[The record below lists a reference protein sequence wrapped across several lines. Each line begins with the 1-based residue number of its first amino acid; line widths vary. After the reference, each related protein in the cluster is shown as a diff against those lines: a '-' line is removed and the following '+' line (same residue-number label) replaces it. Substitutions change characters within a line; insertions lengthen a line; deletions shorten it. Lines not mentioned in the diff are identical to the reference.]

1 MLSSLGFK
9 TGIRATYNVLDNP
22 SFVSEPWTVYPA
34 KHKSTNRIVSV
45 FIFDKL
51 KFESQVHRMCQMSSL
66 AANSSPKK
74 VIKECYELIKF
85 EVNQLSKL
93 RHPQVLTTLEPL
105 EETKT
110 KFIFVTEAVLSD
122 LNTVA
127 SKDLDELSIQKGLL
141 QVAKGLQF
149 IHNQCNIIHLN
160 IQPSSIFINN
170 QGDWK
175 LAGFTFLKNLNEISP
190 QERDNFFIM
199 NTSSFI
205 PFANLNLS
213 FTAPELIVDAQPK
226 LDFANDI
233 WSFGMLIF
241 YLYNYDD
248 NELLINLQDSTSI
261 QDYKHEFRKFESKF
275 YSHRTSPNE
284 LRYILKKVPEKLYPL
299 FPQLLARYPYD
310 RLRLDQFIDSDFFN
324 GTIIKAMWFI
334 DEFTTKSIDEKL
346 VFMKGLL
353 KFDPTTQTDLISQ
366 FPSAFRSLKILP
378 LLIGQLINELT
389 VLDETVAIDPNI
401 DELISLSLDITM
413 AISKSLSALTFQDR
427 VYNVL
432 LKDSSSLLEK
442 VYDVVFKDE
451 AKSKKLKT
459 FTKLINAS
467 VKTRLTLIKNLN
479 VLQEKTNDKQFMN
492 FIKTILDLVFTLAA
506 KEQDQKEVQIEL
518 QETFLDYIPYFID
531 KIDFSYMKNT
541 FFPLLIKIFQATS
554 VFSTKLKILNTFEK
568 FVDAKAIDKI
578 IINEQFLP
586 VTKSLKNREEEIVI
600 RVLKFF
606 EKIVS
611 SEDMN
616 LDLKMLV
623 ESIIPQSYALAFE
636 CTDCDQKEFRSFITI
651 INKIQKAMTEKKLVQ
666 LPERNINGRAASST
680 GQRQDGGKP
689 NFEALLESQAIKEPE
704 KPEIA
709 PKSQVMQPT
718 KKTPTATRTSTAR
731 LHTLNTTRSKSATTA
746 AKPTSINLTQST
758 PLKFGA
764 TTNSNTATSNLFD
777 SLKSTYDRPAYHDN
791 EGEDDFDDFQLADA
805 INTKSK
811 SKHKIK
817 WTSEADKM
825 KSLPTTPL
833 SPGNG
838 GTFASMGNSTTNLSH
853 ASNNYPPGFNS
864 SVLSPKGSSL
874 QPNRSNTTLPPQ
886 NQNSGN
892 SGINPDLL
900 DLL

>member
-9 TGIRATYNVLDNP
+9 TGIRATYNVSDNP

-34 KHKSTNRIVSV
+34 KHKSTSRIVSV
-45 FIFDKL
+45 FIFDKS
-51 KFESQVHRMCQMSSL
+51 KFEAQVHRMCQMSSL

-74 VIKECYELIKF
+74 VIKECYELVKF
-85 EVNQLSKL
+85 EVHQLNKL

-110 KFIFVTEAVLSD
+110 KFIIVTESVASN
-122 LNTVA
+122 LNTA
-127 SKDLDELSIQKGLL
+127 SQKDLDELSIQKGLL

-149 IHNQCNIIHLN
+149 IHSQCNIIHLN

-175 LAGFTFLKNLNEISP
+175 LAGFAFLKNLNEISP
-190 QERDNFFIM
+190 QERDNFYIM

-205 PFANLNLS
+205 PFANLNLNY
-213 FTAPELIVDAQPK
+213 TAPELIVDPQPK

-241 YLYNYDD
+241 YLYNYDECD
-248 NELLINLQDSTSI
+248 SLIHLQDTNSI

-275 YSHRTSPNE
+275 YSHRGSPSE

-310 RLRLDQFIDSDFFN
+310 RMRLDQFIDSDFFN

-334 DEFTTKSIDEKL
+334 DEFTTKTIDEKL
-346 VFMKGLL
+346 VFMRGLL
-353 KFDPTTQTDLISQ
+353 KFDPTTQSDLISQ
-366 FPSAFRSLKILP
+366 FPSAFRSSKILP

-389 VLDETVAIDPNI
+389 VLDDTVAIDPNV
-401 DELISLSLDITM
+401 DELISLSLELVM
-413 AISKSLSALTFQDR
+413 VISKSMSGLTFQDR

-432 LKDSSSLLEK
+432 LKDSSSLSEK

-479 VLQEKTNDKQFMN
+479 VLQEKTNDKQFMS

-518 QETFLDYIPYFID
+518 QETFLDYIPKFVD
-531 KIDFSYMKNT
+531 KIEFSYMKNT
-541 FFPLLIKIFQATS
+541 MFPLLMKIFQATS

-600 RVLKFF
+600 RILKFF
-606 EKIVS
+606 ERIVL

-623 ESIIPQSYALAFE
+623 DSIIPQSYTFSFE
-636 CTDCDQKEFRSFITI
+636 CIDCDQKEFRSFMTI
-651 INKIQKAMTEKKLVQ
+651 INKIQKAMTEKKLAQ
-666 LPERNINGRAASST
+666 LPERHMNGRAAT
-680 GQRQDGGKP
+680 GTGPRQTGKP
-689 NFEALLESQAIKEPE
+689 NFETLLESQAIKEPE
-704 KPEIA
+704 KPEAA

-718 KKTPTATRTSTAR
+718 RKNSSSTRPTSSRSTA
-731 LHTLNTTRSKSATTA
+731 LKPTRSKPTTSASR
-746 AKPTSINLTQST
+746 PTPINLTQST
-758 PLKFGA
+758 PLRFGA
-764 TTNSNTATSNLFD
+764 TNENKTATSNLFD
-777 SLKSTYDRPAYHDN
+777 GLKSTYDRPAYHD
-791 EGEDDFDDFQLADA
+791 EVDDDDFDDFQSANA
-805 INTKSK
+805 VNTKSRSGK
-811 SKHKIK
+811 KIN

-833 SPGNG
+833 SP
-838 GTFASMGNSTTNLSH
+838 NSNEKPVTSSFH
-853 ASNNYPPGFNS
+853 AGNNYPPGFNS
-864 SVLSPKGSSL
+864 SVLAPTGGTL
-874 QPNRSNTTLPPQ
+874 VPNRSSTTSPPQ
-886 NQNSGN
+886 SRNSSAN
-892 SGINPDLL
+892 TSGINADLL

>member
-9 TGIRATYNVLDNP
+9 TGIRAAYNVLDNP

-34 KHKSTNRIVSV
+34 KHKSSNRIVSV

-93 RHPQVLTTLEPL
+93 RHPQILTTLEPL

-110 KFIFVTEAVLSD
+110 KFIFATEAVVSD

-160 IQPSSIFINN
+160 IQPSSIFINT

-205 PFANLNLS
+205 PFANLNLN
-213 FTAPELIVDAQPK
+213 FTAPELIVDPQPK

-241 YLYNYDD
+241 YLYNYDECD
-248 NELLINLQDSTSI
+248 LLINLHDTNSI

-275 YSHRTSPNE
+275 YSHRTSPTE

-334 DEFTTKSIDEKL
+334 DEFTTKAIDEKL
-346 VFMKGLL
+346 VFMRGLL
-353 KFDPTTQTDLISQ
+353 EFDPTTQTDLIGQ

-401 DELISLSLDITM
+401 DELISLSLEIVM

-467 VKTRLTLIKNLN
+467 VKTRLTLVKNSN
-479 VLQEKTNDKQFMN
+479 VLQEKTNDKQFMS

-518 QETFLDYIPYFID
+518 QEKFLDYIPNFTD
-531 KIDFSYMKNT
+531 KVDFSYMKNT

-568 FVDAKAIDKI
+568 FVDARVIDKI

-586 VTKSLKNREEEIVI
+586 VTKSLKNREEEIVVRI
-600 RVLKFF
+600 LKFF

-623 ESIIPQSYALAFE
+623 DSIIPQCYTLAFE
-636 CTDCDQKEFRSFITI
+636 CTDCDQKEFKSFMVI
-651 INKIQKAMTEKKLVQ
+651 INKIQKAMMEKKLAQ
-666 LPERNINGRAASST
+666 LPERHINGGAASGSEQ
-680 GQRQDGGKP
+680 GKVRGKP
-689 NFEALLESQAIKEPE
+689 NFETLLESQAIKEPE
-704 KPEIA
+704 KPETA

-718 KKTPTATRTSTAR
+718 RKSSNSSRTATR
-731 LHTLNTTRSKSATTA
+731 LNTLNTARSKPTMT
-746 AKPTSINLTQST
+746 KPTPINLTQST

-764 TTNSNTATSNLFD
+764 TTTNNNNTTTSNLFD

-791 EGEDDFDDFQLADA
+791 EGDDDFDDFQLANA
-805 INTKSK
+805 IN
-811 SKHKIK
+811 KIK
-817 WTSEADKM
+817 SNNKINWTSEANKM

-833 SPGNG
+833 SPTNNSKPP
-838 GTFASMGNSTTNLSH
+838 SMGNSTHNSLH
-853 ASNNYPPGFNS
+853 VANNYPPGFNS
-864 SVLSPKGSSL
+864 SVLSPKGANML
-874 QPNRSNTTLPPQ
+874 PNRSNTTSPPQ
-886 NQNSGN
+886 NKSGN
-892 SGINPDLL
+892 TSGINADLL

>member
-9 TGIRATYNVLDNP
+9 TGIRAAYNVSDNP

-34 KHKSTNRIVSV
+34 KHKSSNRIVSV
-45 FIFDKL
+45 FIFDKS

-93 RHPQVLTTLEPL
+93 RHPQILTTLEPL

-110 KFIFVTEAVLSD
+110 KFIFATEAVVSD

-160 IQPSSIFINN
+160 IQPSSIFINT

-205 PFANLNLS
+205 PFANLNLN
-213 FTAPELIVDAQPK
+213 FTAPELIVDPQPK

-241 YLYNYDD
+241 YLYNYDECD
-248 NELLINLQDSTSI
+248 SLINLHDTNSI

-275 YSHRTSPNE
+275 YSHRTSPTE

-334 DEFTTKSIDEKL
+334 DEFTTKAIDEKL
-346 VFMKGLL
+346 VFMRGLL
-353 KFDPTTQTDLISQ
+353 EFDPTTQTDLIGQ
-366 FPSAFRSLKILP
+366 FPSAFRSSKILP

-401 DELISLSLDITM
+401 DELISLSLEIVM

-432 LKDSSSLLEK
+432 LKDSSSLSEK

-467 VKTRLTLIKNLN
+467 VKTRLTLVKNLN
-479 VLQEKTNDKQFMN
+479 VLQEKTNDKQFMS

-518 QETFLDYIPYFID
+518 QEKFLDYIPNFTD
-531 KIDFSYMKNT
+531 KVDFSYMKNT

-568 FVDAKAIDKI
+568 FVDARVIDKI

-586 VTKSLKNREEEIVI
+586 VTKSLKNREEEIVVRI
-600 RVLKFF
+600 LKFF

-611 SEDMN
+611 NEDMN

-623 ESIIPQSYALAFE
+623 DSIIPQCYTLAFE
-636 CTDCDQKEFRSFITI
+636 CTDCDQKEFKSFMVI
-651 INKIQKAMTEKKLVQ
+651 INKIQKAMMEKKLAQ
-666 LPERNINGRAASST
+666 LPERHINGGTASGSEQ
-680 GQRQDGGKP
+680 GKVRGKP
-689 NFEALLESQAIKEPE
+689 NFETLLESQAIKEPE
-704 KPEIA
+704 KPETA

-718 KKTPTATRTSTAR
+718 RKSSNSSRTATRSN
-731 LHTLNTTRSKSATTA
+731 TLNTARSKPTMT
-746 AKPTSINLTQST
+746 KPTPINLTQST

-764 TTNSNTATSNLFD
+764 TTTNNNNTTTSNLFD

-791 EGEDDFDDFQLADA
+791 EGDDDFDDFQSANA
-805 INTKSK
+805 IN
-811 SKHKIK
+811 KIK
-817 WTSEADKM
+817 SNNKINWTSEANKM

-833 SPGNG
+833 SPTNNSKPP
-838 GTFASMGNSTTNLSH
+838 SMGNSTHNSSH
-853 ASNNYPPGFNS
+853 VANNYPPGFNS
-864 SVLSPKGSSL
+864 SVLSPKGANMS
-874 QPNRSNTTLPPQ
+874 PNRSNTTSPPQ
-886 NQNSGN
+886 NKSGN
-892 SGINPDLL
+892 TSGINADLL

>member
-9 TGIRATYNVLDNP
+9 TGIRATYNVSDNP
-22 SFVSEPWTVYPA
+22 SFASEPWTIYPA
-34 KHKSTNRIVSV
+34 KHKTNNRIVSV
-45 FIFDKL
+45 FIFDKS

-74 VIKECYELIKF
+74 VIKECYELVKF

-110 KFIFVTEAVLSD
+110 KFLFVTEAVVSD
-122 LNTVA
+122 LNTAA

-160 IQPSSIFINN
+160 IRPSSIFINN

-190 QERDNFFIM
+190 QERDNFYIM
-199 NTSSFI
+199 NSSSFI

-241 YLYNYDD
+241 HLYNYD
-248 NELLINLQDSTSI
+248 EGVSLIHLQDTTSI
-261 QDYKHEFRKFESKF
+261 QDYKHQFRKFESKF
-275 YSHRTSPNE
+275 YSHRASPNE
-284 LRYILKKVPEKLYPL
+284 LKYILKKVPEQLYPL

-310 RLRLDQFIDSDFFN
+310 RLRLDRFIDSDFFN

-346 VFMKGLL
+346 VFMRGLL
-353 KFDPTTQTDLISQ
+353 KVEPSTQSALISR
-366 FPSAFRSLKILP
+366 FPSAFRSSKILP
-378 LLIGQLINELT
+378 LLIGQVINELT
-389 VLDETVAIDPNI
+389 VLDETVAIDSNI
-401 DELISLSLDITM
+401 DELISLSLELIM
-413 AISKSLSALTFQDR
+413 VISKSMSGLTFQDR

-432 LKDSSSLLEK
+432 LKDSSSLSEK

-467 VKTRLTLIKNLN
+467 VKTRLTLIRNLN
-479 VLQEKTNDKQFMN
+479 VLQEKTNDKQFMS
-492 FIKTILDLVFTLAA
+492 FIKAILDLVFTLAS

-518 QETFLDYIPYFID
+518 QETFLDYIPNFVA

-541 FFPLLIKIFQATS
+541 FFPLLIKILQATS

-568 FVDAKAIDKI
+568 FVDAKAIDAI
-578 IINEQFLP
+578 IINEQFLT
-586 VTKSLKNREEEIVI
+586 VTKALKNREEEIVVRI
-600 RVLKFF
+600 LKFF

-611 SEDMN
+611 NEDMH
-616 LDLKMLV
+616 LDLKTQV
-623 ESIIPQSYALAFE
+623 DSIIPQCYTFAFE
-636 CTDCDQKEFRSFITI
+636 CTDCDQKQFRSFMTI
-651 INKIQKAMTEKKLVQ
+651 INKIQKEMTEKKLAQ
-666 LPERNINGRAASST
+666 LPERNLNGRSANGSAQRNT
-680 GQRQDGGKP
+680 GTA
-689 NFEALLESQAIKEPE
+689 NFETLLESQAIKEPE
-704 KPEIA
+704 KPEIV
-709 PKSQVMQPT
+709 PKSQVMQPMR
-718 KKTPTATRTSTAR
+718 KSSSSSRATSTKPSTSTPLR
-731 LHTLNTTRSKSATTA
+731 PKTSSTTSKST
-746 AKPTSINLTQST
+746 PINLTQST
-758 PLKFGA
+758 PLRFGA
-764 TTNSNTATSNLFD
+764 TNNNSSTGSSNLFD
-777 SLKSTYDRPAYHDN
+777 GLKSTFDRAGPAYHDDVAD
-791 EGEDDFDDFQLADA
+791 DDFDDFQSANIANNKL
-805 INTKSK
+805 NSSK
-811 SKHKIK
+811 KTN
-817 WTSEADKM
+817 WVSEASKM
-825 KSLPTTPL
+825 KSLPTTP
-833 SPGNG
+833 SSSYNNPN
-838 GTFASMGNSTTNLSH
+838 TSASSQGR
-853 ASNNYPPGFNS
+853 NNYPPGFNS
-864 SVLSPKGSSL
+864 SVLSPKGGSMTPNISTTPSQSS
-874 QPNRSNTTLPPQ
+874 NSANT
-886 NQNSGN
+886 
-892 SGINPDLL
+892 SGINADLL